1 MTSKYSVGA
10 LVGALML
17 AVGCWS
23 NPANALTFHY
33 SFQGGTIGGFISG
46 LIDNQLDQQAT
57 SVTIT
62 VSSIGGLGEYV
73 TPGFPN
79 NFDVSGGAITGVSF
93 SGQLGTNT
101 LSIVLNSSLNNA
113 ILNTSAGAEGAG
125 IAGVT
130 YAAVPQVPL
139 PAALPLFATGLG
151 ALGLLGWRRKRKQ
164 PA

>member
-1 MTSKYSVGA
+1 MKSKSVAGA
-10 LVGALML
+10 LAGALML
-17 AVGCWS
+17 AVGFWS
-23 NPANALTFHY
+23 YPANALTFHY

-46 LIDNQLDQQAT
+46 LNDNQLDQTAS

-62 VSSIGGLGEYV
+62 ASTIGGLGEYV

-93 SGQLGTNT
+93 QGDLGTYH
-101 LSIVLNSSLNNA
+101 LSIVLQTGLNNA
-113 ILNTSAGAEGAG
+113 ILFNNAVGSGEGG
-125 IAGVT
+125 PVT
-130 YAAVPQVPL
+130 YEAAAETPL

-164 PA
+164 VA